1 MSDKR
6 SYLVKNPTAETRTDC
21 EAWIALSS
29 KNGKFVVHE
38 FVKDD
43 YHNLQLP
50 QTTHMLASHLKIS
63 EVQTYGHLASPSPIF
78 HYVGYDF

>member
-21 EAWIALSS
+21 
-29 KNGKFVVHE
+29 K

-43 YHNLQLP
+43 YHNLQFP